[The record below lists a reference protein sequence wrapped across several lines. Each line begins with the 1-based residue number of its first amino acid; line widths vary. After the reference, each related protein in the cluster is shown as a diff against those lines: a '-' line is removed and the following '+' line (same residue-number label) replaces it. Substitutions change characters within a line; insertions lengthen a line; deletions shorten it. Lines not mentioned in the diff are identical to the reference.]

1 MTRCQEHAVS
11 TTIRG
16 QAPMARAASAACDT
30 GQETLRTAP
39 GAPEEHRDKQADQG
53 ARTGHARPSEVE
65 GCILSD
71 AEGRCGKTLHPRP
84 FDFGLAASTVMP
96 LRGSQGG
103 QAFCFLRRPLAPWPA
118 AWAGRVLEGFRAEP
132 RRRTL
137 GEDSLPPQHPER
149 ERGPQGRVPR
159 RSSS

>member
-1 MTRCQEHAVS
+1 
-11 TTIRG
+11 
-16 QAPMARAASAACDT
+16 MARAALAAPETAKD
-30 GQETLRTAP
+30 TLRTAS
-39 GAPEEHRDKQADQG
+39 GAPEEHRDKQADEG
-53 ARTGHARPSEVE
+53 ARTGHAWPSPSASLGMNSVE

-118 AWAGRVLEGFRAEP
+118 ARGR
-132 RRRTL
+132 
-137 GEDSLPPQHPER
+137 
-149 ERGPQGRVPR
+149 QGA
-159 RSSS
+159 